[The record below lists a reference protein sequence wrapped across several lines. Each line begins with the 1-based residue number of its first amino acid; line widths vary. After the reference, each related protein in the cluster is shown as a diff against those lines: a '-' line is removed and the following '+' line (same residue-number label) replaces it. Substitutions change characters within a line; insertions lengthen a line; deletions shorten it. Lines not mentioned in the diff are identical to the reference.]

1 MFLLPCRQEP
11 TREHL
16 IEAVLTESDENTNRL
31 EPMLIR
37 LPPAFAAELRNLAR
51 RTRVRQS
58 DYLREAVA
66 DLLAKYGRSPTA
78 GARCDRRRPVAPSRR
93 LRSLAPVARLRLFA
107 SRSSRGRP
115 GSISPPRLRPSL
127 PGG

>member
-1 MFLLPCRQEP
+1 MNTQTDLS
-11 TREHL
+11 
-16 IEAVLTESDENTNRL
+16 LTDASQVQNRL

-66 DLLAKYGRSPTA
+66 DLLAKYGHLPADRSTM
-78 GARCDRRRPVAPSRR
+78 
-93 LRSLAPVARLRLFA
+93 
-107 SRSSRGRP
+107 
-115 GSISPPRLRPSL
+115 
-127 PGG
+127 

>member
-1 MFLLPCRQEP
+1 MN
-11 TREHL
+11 TS
-16 IEAVLTESDENTNRL
+16 IETAQDVAQNANRL

-66 DLLAKYGRSPTA
+66 DLLAKYGHLPEERSTM
-78 GARCDRRRPVAPSRR
+78 
-93 LRSLAPVARLRLFA
+93 
-107 SRSSRGRP
+107 
-115 GSISPPRLRPSL
+115 
-127 PGG
+127 

>member
-1 MFLLPCRQEP
+1 MSTSME
-11 TREHL
+11 
-16 IEAVLTESDENTNRL
+16 LTAAADTSSSTTNPNRL

-66 DLLAKYGRSPTA
+66 DLLTKYGHRPTGERSTM
-78 GARCDRRRPVAPSRR
+78 
-93 LRSLAPVARLRLFA
+93 
-107 SRSSRGRP
+107 
-115 GSISPPRLRPSL
+115 
-127 PGG
+127 

>member
-1 MFLLPCRQEP
+1 MNTSIEVVLP
-11 TREHL
+11 
-16 IEAVLTESDENTNRL
+16 ESSENANRL

-66 DLLAKYGRSPTA
+66 DLLAKYGQLPEGRSTM
-78 GARCDRRRPVAPSRR
+78 
-93 LRSLAPVARLRLFA
+93 
-107 SRSSRGRP
+107 
-115 GSISPPRLRPSL
+115 
-127 PGG
+127 

>member
-1 MFLLPCRQEP
+1 MIAPMDFAPEIAP
-11 TREHL
+11 
-16 IEAVLTESDENTNRL
+16 ANTNRL

-66 DLLAKYGRSPTA
+66 DLLAKYGHLP
-78 GARCDRRRPVAPSRR
+78 GD
-93 LRSLAPVARLRLFA
+93 
-107 SRSSRGRP
+107 GRP
-115 GSISPPRLRPSL
+115 M
-127 PGG
+127 

>member
-1 MFLLPCRQEP
+1 MNTTVAIASP
-11 TREHL
+11 TEHQ
-16 IEAVLTESDENTNRL
+16 NGNRL

-66 DLLAKYGRSPTA
+66 DLLAKYGHLPDERSA
-78 GARCDRRRPVAPSRR
+78 M
-93 LRSLAPVARLRLFA
+93 
-107 SRSSRGRP
+107 
-115 GSISPPRLRPSL
+115 
-127 PGG
+127 

>member
-1 MFLLPCRQEP
+1 M
-11 TREHL
+11 
-16 IEAVLTESDENTNRL
+16 NTLVETTQDVAQNPNRL

-66 DLLAKYGRSPTA
+66 DLLAKYGRL
-78 GARCDRRRPVAPSRR
+78 PVAD
-93 LRSLAPVARLRLFA
+93 RSAM
-107 SRSSRGRP
+107 
-115 GSISPPRLRPSL
+115 
-127 PGG
+127 